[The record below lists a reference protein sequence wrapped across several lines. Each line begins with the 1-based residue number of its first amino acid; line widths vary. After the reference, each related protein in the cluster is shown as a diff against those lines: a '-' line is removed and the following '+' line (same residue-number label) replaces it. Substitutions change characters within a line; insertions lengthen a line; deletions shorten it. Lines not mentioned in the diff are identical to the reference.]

1 MLEKRSNLWHTI
13 VVTKVNIERKLEYIM
28 AQASHSVT
36 VPASQDKV
44 WAFVSRLE
52 KWATMVPGYKSHVQ
66 QDENTSIWTFEG
78 NMKGLKKTVQLE
90 LKIVEFNEPSNIKFE
105 FKGITENFSGSG
117 QFTAEAEG
125 NGTKMTG
132 IVEAE
137 AGGIA
142 KVALNPMIKMLLPKV
157 TTRLTE
163 KIGRSIQ

>member
-1 MLEKRSNLWHTI
+1 M
-13 VVTKVNIERKLEYIM
+13 NIERKLEYIM
-28 AQASHSVT
+28 AQATHSVT
-36 VPASQDKV
+36 VPVSQDKV
-44 WAFVSRLE
+44 WAFVSKLE
-52 KWATMVPGYKSHVQ
+52 KWATMVPGYKAHEQ
-66 QDENTSIWTFEG
+66 QDETTSIWTFEG

-105 FKGITENFSGSG
+105 FRGITENFSGSG

-132 IVEAE
+132 TVEAE

-157 TTRLTE
+157 TERLTE
-163 KIGRSIQ
+163 KIGRSIK

>member
-1 MLEKRSNLWHTI
+1 
-13 VVTKVNIERKLEYIM
+13 M

-44 WAFVSRLE
+44 WSFVSRFE
-52 KWATMVPGYKSHVQ
+52 KWATMVPGYKAHEQ

-78 NMKGLKKTVQLE
+78 NMKGIKKTVQVE
-90 LKIVEFNEPSNIKFE
+90 LSIVEFNEPSEIKFT

-117 QFTAEAEG
+117 TFTTEADG
-125 NGTKMTG
+125 NSTKMTG
-132 IVEAE
+132 TVEAE